1 MIDKAKQNYEEI
13 LEFVFK
19 ISYLC
24 MAFATFITYI
34 YMSPIQPILVKLT
47 LVLGTLTILARV
59 INWKKYRKMP
69 CLLLMLLFCLS
80 FLLSTVMN
88 RQYGMTDNL
97 KWIIW
102 TAIQFF
108 GLYMCDLERDE
119 KKYQREFVIL
129 SHIFIIITI
138 FAAAASLIMLI
149 MSYSAI
155 LTSVD
160 GEFIVTGFE
169 WDRLW
174 GAYVDPNYGAI
185 CSVIGIVLSLFYVI
199 KKKGF
204 QKILYVLAVVLN
216 YAYLIF
222 SDSRTGEIALAVSL
236 GIFLFFLGKN
246 KFKSKKCLKSI
257 FMLIGVLVVLLS
269 ISQEIKTQN
278 ITYQK
283 SVVAAREAAAQEEN
297 KRKEEQ
303 STAVTGE
310 QNSEVTGEQ
319 NSKVAGEQSGEP
331 TEEQNS
337 ELAGKQKN
345 EPTQRQK
352 DLREDVSNGRL
363 ALWQSAVEVWETS
376 PIYGAGYS
384 TFIAYAKE
392 NAPDTF
398 AVNNDVGEYTSMHNT
413 FFSALAYQG
422 GIGAVLLLVIALR
435 IFFSIIK
442 VVKSENNERQ
452 LEVVV
457 MFSCV
462 CGIAVSMMFLLDGIY
477 TNSISAAILWIFS
490 GYLVRESYWKSIVEK

>member
-1 MIDKAKQNYEEI
+1 
-13 LEFVFK
+13 
-19 ISYLC
+19 
-24 MAFATFITYI
+24 
-34 YMSPIQPILVKLT
+34 
-47 LVLGTLTILARV
+47 
-59 INWKKYRKMP
+59 
-69 CLLLMLLFCLS
+69 
-80 FLLSTVMN
+80 
-88 RQYGMTDNL
+88 
-97 KWIIW
+97 
-102 TAIQFF
+102 
-108 GLYMCDLERDE
+108 
-119 KKYQREFVIL
+119 
-129 SHIFIIITI
+129 
-138 FAAAASLIMLI
+138 MLI

-257 FMLIGVLVVLLS
+257 LMVIGVLVVLLS

-303 STAVTGE
+303 STTVTG
-310 QNSEVTGEQ
+310 
-319 NSKVAGEQSGEP
+319 
-331 TEEQNS
+331 EQNS
-337 ELAGKQKN
+337 ELAGKQKI

-352 DLREDVSNGRL
+352 DLQEDVSNGRL
-363 ALWQSAVEVWETS
+363 ALWQSAVEVWKTS

-413 FFSALAYQG
+413 FFSTLAYQG

-435 IFFSIIK
+435 IFVSIIK
-442 VVKSENNERQ
+442 AVKSENNERQ

-462 CGIAVSMMFLLDGIY
+462 CCTAVSMMFLLDGTY
-477 TNSISAAILWIFS
+477 TNSTSAAILWIFS
-490 GYLVRESYWKSIVEK
+490 GYLVRDSYRKSIVEK